1 MKEVAPKPTGGI
13 SLKQQVMPIFLSI
26 ILRVFEECVGNQY
39 FLETWALP
47 ITVLVAVLAYSVLA
61 AVFYGMDA

>member
-1 MKEVAPKPTGGI
+1 MNA
-13 SLKQQVMPIFLSI
+13 
-26 ILRVFEECVGNQY
+26 ECVGNPY

-61 AVFYGMDA
+61 AVFYSMDA